1 MYIPKQ
7 LNMFRL
13 NLYDILNGV
22 RLVVLNGPWHGTH
35 SYKLSKSIFAGK
47 IKLGLLSYKR

>member
-22 RLVVLNGPWHGTH
+22 RLVVLNGPWLGTH
-35 SYKLSKSIFAGK
+35 SYKLLKCNYDGN
-47 IKLGLLSYKR
+47 IKVGLLSYKR